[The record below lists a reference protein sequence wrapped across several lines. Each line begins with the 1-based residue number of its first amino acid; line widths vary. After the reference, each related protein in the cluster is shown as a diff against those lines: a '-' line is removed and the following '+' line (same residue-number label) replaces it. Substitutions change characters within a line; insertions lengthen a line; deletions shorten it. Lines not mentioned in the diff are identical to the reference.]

1 MESSSGVAGPRND
14 TSGVLDPTYL
24 AKETAMLK
32 KAKKRA
38 TLIVASSV
46 ELYRERTL
54 SAASLF
60 RR

>member
-14 TSGVLDPTYL
+14 TSGAPAATYL
-24 AKETAMLK
+24 VKETIVLK
-32 KAKKRA
+32 KAKNRA

-46 ELYRERTL
+46 ELYREMTL